1 MLSDNLVDIVSRGII
16 VDILRENICW
26 WNGLVWLKK
35 KKDEWFLWKFFI
47 SENDFDSIIGIEYKK
62 L

>member
-1 MLSDNLVDIVSRGII
+1 MI
-16 VDILRENICW
+16 VDILRENIYW